1 MSRLQWYLIY
11 TKPRA
16 ESTAEAN
23 LRNQGY
29 EVCSPKISFAEKEE
43 TRTEP
48 MFSRYIFTRFDIKQ
62 DNWSSIKSTIGVSHI
77 VSFGSKL
84 AIVPTELV
92 NYIKKISDKNCIYKQ
107 INLSSEYHEGDKV
120 TVTRGIL
127 KGNEGVFLS
136 TSSKKRVKV
145 LLKILNRTISSDMP
159 ISNLAK
165 KTTKKQF
172 KL

>member
-48 MFSRYIFTRFDIKQ
+48 MFSRYIFTKNFPFPFLNI
-62 DNWSSIKSTIGVSHI
+62 T
-77 VSFGSKL
+77 L
-84 AIVPTELV
+84 ATEDFLLPV
-92 NYIKKISDKNCIYKQ
+92 AVHCKFFADA
-107 INLSSEYHEGDKV
+107 
-120 TVTRGIL
+120 IL
-127 KGNEGVFLS
+127 MRL
-136 TSSKKRVKV
+136 
-145 LLKILNRTISSDMP
+145 IDC
-159 ISNLAK
+159 
-165 KTTKKQF
+165 
-172 KL
+172 